1 MEKYIKDEDNKF
13 MEKREDLMENKILA
27 TAYINLIQDSKGET
41 QFEYGYDLD
50 KVNVSL
56 NDIGMFLSF
65 LDTLQSKAE
74 QDFKDRLDVQ
84 EKKFEITKE

>member
-1 MEKYIKDEDNKF
+1 MEEKNKT
-13 MEKREDLMENKILA
+13 IA

-65 LDTLQSKAE
+65 LDTLQTKAE

-84 EKKFEITKE
+84 EKEFEVTKE

>member
-1 MEKYIKDEDNKF
+1 MT
-13 MEKREDLMENKILA
+13 ENKILA
-27 TAYINLIQDSKGET
+27 TAYINLIQDKEGNT
-41 QFEYGYDLD
+41 DFEYGYDLD

-65 LDTLQSKAE
+65 LDTFKDKAK

-84 EKKFEITKE
+84 EKKVEVTRD

>member
-1 MEKYIKDEDNKF
+1 MGNKT
-13 MEKREDLMENKILA
+13 IA
-27 TAYINLIQDSKGET
+27 TAYINLVQDENGET

-56 NDIGMFLSF
+56 NDVGMFLSF
-65 LDTLQSKAE
+65 LSTFKDKAK

-84 EKKFEITKE
+84 EKSLRL

>member
-1 MEKYIKDEDNKF
+1 MKNKT
-13 MEKREDLMENKILA
+13 IA
-27 TAYINLIQDSKGET
+27 TAYINLVQDENGET

-56 NDIGMFLSF
+56 NDVGMFLSF
-65 LDTLQSKAE
+65 LSTFKDKAK

-84 EKKFEITKE
+84 EKSLRL

>member
-1 MEKYIKDEDNKF
+1 
-13 MEKREDLMENKILA
+13 MENKTIA
-27 TAYINLIQDSKGET
+27 TAYINLIQDEKGET

-56 NDIGMFLSF
+56 NDVGMFLSF

-84 EKKFEITKE
+84 EKEFEVKRE

>member
-1 MEKYIKDEDNKF
+1 MEEKNKT
-13 MEKREDLMENKILA
+13 IA

-50 KVNVSL
+50 KVKVSL

-84 EKKFEITKE
+84 EKKFEVTKE

>member
-1 MEKYIKDEDNKF
+1 MEKNK
-13 MEKREDLMENKILA
+13 LLA

-56 NDIGMFLSF
+56 NDIAMFLSF

-84 EKKFEITKE
+84 EKNFEITKE

>member
-1 MEKYIKDEDNKF
+1 MT
-13 MEKREDLMENKILA
+13 ENKILA

-56 NDIGMFLSF
+56 NDIGMFLPF
-65 LDTLQSKAE
+65 LDTLQTKAE

-84 EKKFEITKE
+84 EKKFEVTRD

>member
-1 MEKYIKDEDNKF
+1 MK
-13 MEKREDLMENKILA
+13 ENKILA

-41 QFEYGYDLD
+41 QFEYSYDLD

-56 NDIGMFLSF
+56 NDVAMFLSF
-65 LDTLQSKAE
+65 LDTLQDKAK

>member
-1 MEKYIKDEDNKF
+1 
-13 MEKREDLMENKILA
+13 MENKILA

-50 KVNVSL
+50 KINVSL
-56 NDIGMFLSF
+56 NDIAMFLSF
-65 LDTLQSKAE
+65 LDTLQNKAE
-74 QDFKDRLDVQ
+74 EDFKDRLDVQ

>member
-1 MEKYIKDEDNKF
+1 
-13 MEKREDLMENKILA
+13 MENKILA
-27 TAYINLIQDSKGET
+27 TAYINLIET
-41 QFEYGYDLD
+41 EEVGGVKFEYGYDLNKID
-50 KVNVSL
+50 LSL

-65 LDTLQSKAE
+65 LSVLKNKAE

>member
-1 MEKYIKDEDNKF
+1 MT
-13 MEKREDLMENKILA
+13 ENKILA

-50 KVNVSL
+50 KVKISL

-65 LDTLQSKAE
+65 LDTLQNKAE

-84 EKKFEITKE
+84 EKKFEVTRD

>member
-1 MEKYIKDEDNKF
+1 MT
-13 MEKREDLMENKILA
+13 ENKILA
-27 TAYINLIQDSKGET
+27 TAYINLIQDEKGET

-65 LDTLQSKAE
+65 LSTFKDKAK

-84 EKKFEITKE
+84 EKKFEVTREDEEKPM

>member
-1 MEKYIKDEDNKF
+1 MEE
-13 MEKREDLMENKILA
+13 ENKTIA

-65 LDTLQSKAE
+65 LDTLQTKAE

-84 EKKFEITKE
+84 EKEFEVTKE

>member
-1 MEKYIKDEDNKF
+1 MEE
-13 MEKREDLMENKILA
+13 ENKTIA

-50 KVNVSL
+50 KVKISL

-65 LDTLQSKAE
+65 LDTLQNKAE

-84 EKKFEITKE
+84 EKKFEVTRD

>member
-1 MEKYIKDEDNKF
+1 MEE
-13 MEKREDLMENKILA
+13 ENKTIA

-65 LDTLQSKAE
+65 LDTLQTKAE

-84 EKKFEITKE
+84 EKKFEVTRD

>member
-1 MEKYIKDEDNKF
+1 MK
-13 MEKREDLMENKILA
+13 ENKLLA

-50 KVNVSL
+50 KANVSL

-65 LDTLQSKAE
+65 LSTLQDKAK

>member
-1 MEKYIKDEDNKF
+1 MTDKKPK
-13 MEKREDLMENKILA
+13 LLG
-27 TAYINLIQDSKGET
+27 TAYINLIESDGET
-41 QFEYGYDLD
+41 KFEYGYELD

-65 LDTLQSKAE
+65 LDMLQSRAE

-84 EKKFEITKE
+84 EKEFSVERE